1 MPKEYKYDLVFL
13 VDDNYIDNIIHQKIL
28 EACQFAK
35 EIKSFELPSQAI
47 SYLKENS
54 KNTHNIP
61 EVIFLDIRMPEI
73 DGYAFLDALETI
85 PKLDLSRLI
94 IYILSSSLDPQDR
107 KQMLDNPHTLTYIS
121 KPLTAEIISKL
132 EH

>member
-1 MPKEYKYDLVFL
+1 MSKEYKYDLVFL
-13 VDDNYIDNIIHQKIL
+13 VDDNYIDNIIHQTIL

-35 EIKSFELPSQAI
+35 EIKTFELPNLAI
-47 SYLKENS
+47 NYLKENS
-54 KNTHNIP
+54 KDVHKLP

-73 DGYAFLDALETI
+73 DGFAFLDALKTI
-85 PKLDLSRLI
+85 PELDLGRLK

-107 KQMLDNPHTLTYIS
+107 KQMLENPHALTFIS

-132 EH
+132 

>member
-35 EIKSFELPSQAI
+35 EIKTFELPNLAI
-47 SYLKENS
+47 NYLKENS
-54 KNTHNIP
+54 RDAHNLP

-73 DGYAFLDALETI
+73 DGFAFLDALKSMPE
-85 PKLDLSRLI
+85 LDLSRLK

-107 KQMLDNPHTLTYIS
+107 KQLENHSSANYFIS
-121 KPLTAEIISKL
+121 KPLTAEIINKL
-132 EH
+132 

>member
-13 VDDNYIDNIIHQKIL
+13 VDDNYIDNIINQKIL
-28 EACQFAK
+28 EVCQFAK
-35 EIKSFELPSQAI
+35 EIKTFELPNLAI
-47 SYLKENS
+47 NYLKENS
-54 KNTHNIP
+54 RDAHNLP

-73 DGYAFLDALETI
+73 DGFAFLDALKTI
-85 PKLDLSRLI
+85 PELDLSRLK

-107 KQMLDNPHTLTYIS
+107 KQLENHPSANYFIS

-132 EH
+132 